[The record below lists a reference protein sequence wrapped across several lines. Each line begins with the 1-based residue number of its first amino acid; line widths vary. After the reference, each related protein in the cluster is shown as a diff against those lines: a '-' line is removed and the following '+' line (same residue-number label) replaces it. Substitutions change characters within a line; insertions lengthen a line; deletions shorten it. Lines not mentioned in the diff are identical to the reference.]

1 MSYQS
6 ILYAVDNGVATVTL
20 NRPDK
25 LNAITPQLFDEMRAA
40 LYAADADDAVRVI
53 VITGAGKGFCAG
65 GDVRDGRRARGDDT
79 PEPTPEES
87 GQALANSARMV
98 RMLHESPKVTI
109 AALPGPAVGAGIGIA
124 LSTDLRIAAHSA
136 RIVPGWS
143 ALAFSGDFGG
153 TWFLTRFLG
162 ASKALEVLLDNTSL
176 DAETCLQLGLFNKV
190 VADEELPGAAL
201 DWARRIAA
209 GPRTMQRYVKAN
221 VSNALRLTLAE
232 ALPLESERMARCSRT
247 DEHRQAVKAWLA
259 RAAEKRSGG

>member
-1 MSYQS
+1 
-6 ILYAVDNGVATVTL
+6 
-20 NRPDK
+20 
-25 LNAITPQLFDEMRAA
+25 
-40 LYAADADDAVRVI
+40 
-53 VITGAGKGFCAG
+53 
-65 GDVRDGRRARGDDT
+65 
-79 PEPTPEES
+79 
-87 GQALANSARMV
+87 
-98 RMLHESPKVTI
+98 
-109 AALPGPAVGAGIGIA
+109 
-124 LSTDLRIAAHSA
+124 
-136 RIVPGWS
+136 
-143 ALAFSGDFGG
+143 
-153 TWFLTRFLG
+153 LG